1 MLYKNLP
8 RGVGLRRITL
18 HKTLN
23 LRQEVVYLLIVECSH
38 FMDHIGEAANL
49 LPILRARIC
58 GYTGIF
64 RCIDSFWHKFSPPS
78 SPTYNYYQKNYSSK
92 ETAKEEENV
101 NKYDNCKISNEE
113 MNGLA
118 KGYGPKTIPTNHAQ
132 LNPGTSVTSGT
143 TLGFGTTSGQ
153 RTTSGL
159 GTNSGQGTI
168 SGQGTT
174 SAQGTTSGIT
184 TIPEE
189 VVEDQNPDP
198 MPTQKYG
205 FFASLFGSS

>member
-1 MLYKNLP
+1 
-8 RGVGLRRITL
+8 
-18 HKTLN
+18 
-23 LRQEVVYLLIVECSH
+23 
-38 FMDHIGEAANL
+38 
-49 LPILRARIC
+49 
-58 GYTGIF
+58 
-64 RCIDSFWHKFSPPS
+64 
-78 SPTYNYYQKNYSSK
+78 
-92 ETAKEEENV
+92 
-101 NKYDNCKISNEE
+101 

-118 KGYGPKTIPTNHAQ
+118 KGYGPKTIPANHAQ

-143 TLGFGTTSGQ
+143 TLGLGTTSGQ

-159 GTNSGQGTI
+159 GTN

-198 MPTQKYG
+198 MPTQKTG

>member
-1 MLYKNLP
+1 
-8 RGVGLRRITL
+8 
-18 HKTLN
+18 
-23 LRQEVVYLLIVECSH
+23 
-38 FMDHIGEAANL
+38 
-49 LPILRARIC
+49 
-58 GYTGIF
+58 
-64 RCIDSFWHKFSPPS
+64 
-78 SPTYNYYQKNYSSK
+78 
-92 ETAKEEENV
+92 
-101 NKYDNCKISNEE
+101 

-118 KGYGPKTIPTNHAQ
+118 KGHGPKTIPANHAQ

-143 TLGFGTTSGQ
+143 TLGLGTTSGQ

-159 GTNSGQGTI
+159 GTN

-189 VVEDQNPDP
+189 VVEEQNPDP
-198 MPTQKYG
+198 MPTQKTG

>member
-1 MLYKNLP
+1 
-8 RGVGLRRITL
+8 
-18 HKTLN
+18 
-23 LRQEVVYLLIVECSH
+23 
-38 FMDHIGEAANL
+38 
-49 LPILRARIC
+49 
-58 GYTGIF
+58 
-64 RCIDSFWHKFSPPS
+64 
-78 SPTYNYYQKNYSSK
+78 
-92 ETAKEEENV
+92 
-101 NKYDNCKISNEE
+101 

-143 TLGFGTTSGQ
+143 TLGLGTTSGQ

-189 VVEDQNPDP
+189 VVEEQNPDP
-198 MPTQKYG
+198 MPTQKTG

>member
-64 RCIDSFWHKFSPPS
+64 RCIDSFWHKFNPPS
-78 SPTYNYYQKNYSSK
+78 SPTYNNYQENYSFK

-118 KGYGPKTIPTNHAQ
+118 KGYGPKKIPANHAQ
-132 LNPGTSVTSGT
+132 LNPGTSVTSG
-143 TLGFGTTSGQ
+143 L
-153 RTTSGL
+153 
-159 GTNSGQGTI
+159 
-168 SGQGTT
+168 GTT

-198 MPTQKYG
+198 MPTQKTG

>member
-1 MLYKNLP
+1 
-8 RGVGLRRITL
+8 
-18 HKTLN
+18 
-23 LRQEVVYLLIVECSH
+23 
-38 FMDHIGEAANL
+38 
-49 LPILRARIC
+49 
-58 GYTGIF
+58 
-64 RCIDSFWHKFSPPS
+64 
-78 SPTYNYYQKNYSSK
+78 
-92 ETAKEEENV
+92 
-101 NKYDNCKISNEE
+101 

-118 KGYGPKTIPTNHAQ
+118 KGYGPKKIPANHAQ

-143 TLGFGTTSGQ
+143 TLGLG
-153 RTTSGL
+153 TTSGL

-174 SAQGTTSGIT
+174 AAQGTTSGIT

-198 MPTQKYG
+198 MPTQKTG

>member
-1 MLYKNLP
+1 
-8 RGVGLRRITL
+8 
-18 HKTLN
+18 
-23 LRQEVVYLLIVECSH
+23 
-38 FMDHIGEAANL
+38 
-49 LPILRARIC
+49 
-58 GYTGIF
+58 
-64 RCIDSFWHKFSPPS
+64 
-78 SPTYNYYQKNYSSK
+78 
-92 ETAKEEENV
+92 
-101 NKYDNCKISNEE
+101 

-118 KGYGPKTIPTNHAQ
+118 KGHGPKTIPANHAQ

-143 TLGFGTTSGQ
+143 TLGFG
-153 RTTSGL
+153 TTSGL

-189 VVEDQNPDP
+189 VVEEQNPDP
-198 MPTQKYG
+198 MPTQKTG